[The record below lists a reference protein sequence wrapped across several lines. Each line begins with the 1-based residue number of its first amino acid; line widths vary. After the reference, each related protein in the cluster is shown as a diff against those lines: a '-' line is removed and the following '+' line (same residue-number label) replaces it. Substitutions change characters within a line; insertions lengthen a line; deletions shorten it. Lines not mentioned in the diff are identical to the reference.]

1 MKIVRSRSE
10 IKMLHHAIEVQH
22 QGQTIRGFVRKPASG
37 GRCATAL
44 LLHGF
49 AGQRMEN
56 GFAFAQ
62 LSRALVEHG
71 VATIAFDFRDCGE
84 SDGSF
89 ESMRVT
95 RQLSDTLRMT
105 EWACGQPFVDRT
117 RLSVVGFSLGG
128 LLAACAGART
138 SAYHKRV
145 LLAPTTPQNLAGNI
159 CKRPG
164 NDCSTT
170 EPLTVGAYVMK
181 PGFIEDMLSL
191 DPIADVVKNPR
202 PTLLV
207 QGDKDTAVAP
217 SVSQKFV
224 DAMRAANQPVTHT
237 MIPGA
242 DHGFSSPVTRQAMI
256 DAVTAFLG
264 EAAISRLRR

>member
-1 MKIVRSRSE
+1 MKVVRSRCE

-22 QGQTIRGFVRKPASG
+22 QGQTIRGFVRRPSSG

-62 LSRALVEHG
+62 LSAALAQLG

-89 ESMRVT
+89 ESIRVT

-128 LLAACAGART
+128 MLAACAGART
-138 SAYHKRV
+138 NSYHAMV

-170 EPLTVGAYVMK
+170 EPVTVGAYVMK

-191 DPIADVVKNPR
+191 DPVADVVKNPR

-224 DAMRAANQPVTHT
+224 DAMRAANQSVTHT
-237 MIPGA
+237 IVPGA
-242 DHGFSSPVTRQAMI
+242 DHGFSSPVTRQQMI
-256 DAVTAFLG
+256 EAVAEFLG
-264 EAAISRLRR
+264 DAASGTSKR